1 MLDLWIVVILLT
13 FVVTNVEAQS
23 SGNTF
28 NQTSPRNYTN
38 NDQEGGFAC
47 FNSSLTFDLT
57 DVCDGQNRCPYSDDE
72 YICDNLFC
80 DATQFMCNFG
90 DWFRCVPMRYVCDDY
105 PDCEE
110 NVDEIFCDPLANCP
124 PTCECSWYSV
134 FCEGPNVVDDTN
146 ILKSTRRLSFRGQST
161 NGTGPV
167 PISMP
172 FNLTAYQLLIELKIT
187 ETGIEEIIR
196 SDLETLRELIKLDM
210 SNNIIY
216 SLSNDTFTGL
226 NNLLTLDLSDNYIW
240 SLPDGVFRGLTS
252 LTEIDI
258 SYNSISSLSNDTFT
272 GLNDL
277 RTLDLSGNY
286 IESLPD
292 GLFRFLTSLTKID
305 LSRNVIERLSSDSF
319 AGPTGQLDINLEFN
333 RITVIP
339 AHVFRGLYLR
349 TIHLSLTGIN
359 ELEPGC
365 FQGLEGVENI
375 ELFINNITSIRSGVF
390 EGLVD
395 LKYLHLFENQ
405 ISDID
410 IGAFEDL
417 HSLEFLDLTHNS
429 IRELKKG
436 TFDSQVNLTWVSFSD
451 NPLEYIE
458 PGTFQHL
465 SRLEYLNV
473 VNVQLK
479 NLQPDTFSGITSLKG
494 LSTDDHRLCC
504 LFDETDLC
512 SIATSNF
519 LDSCTRLMP
528 NTVLRIAL
536 WVIGWGALIGNTIV
550 LVLRCRME
558 KSASAKTQGLFITN
572 LAIAD
577 FLMGVYMVMI
587 SSADVYYGE
596 YFFLVAEQWR
606 SSIACKIAGFI
617 AVLSSE
623 SSVFILAIITIDR
636 VLCVVFPF
644 GKLKFRSTSARV
656 GVALIWASAF
666 VVSVVPLLVS
676 SYVSGFYGL
685 SDVCVGLPLNVESQE
700 NGELVFNHTSRVWEF
715 VKSDATERP
724 SWLYS
729 IALFLG
735 VNFLI
740 FILILIS
747 YVVIFASVRKSAHSV
762 ASKGAGS
769 SADRAREVK
778 LAIRMSV
785 IVLTDFFCWMPVIIM
800 GILSQSGA
808 VTLPVS
814 LYAWS
819 VVFILPINAS
829 INPYIYTFIATCGRP
844 QTKSTT
850 KTSTMYRTSLTET
863 PLS

>member
-1 MLDLWIVVILLT
+1 MS
-13 FVVTNVEAQS
+13 A
-23 SGNTF
+23 
-28 NQTSPRNYTN
+28 SPRNYTN

-72 YICDNLFC
+72 YICDNQFC

-110 NVDEIFCDPLANCP
+110 NVDEIFCDPLANCS

-134 FCEGPNVVDDTN
+134 FCEGPNVVDDTG
-146 ILKSTRRLSFRGQST
+146 ILKSTRYLSFRGQST

-167 PISMP
+167 PILMP

-187 ETGIEEIIR
+187 ETGIQEIIR
-196 SDLETLRELIKLDM
+196 SDLETLRELIKLSFHHNNILRIEDLSFINLIKLLNLDM
-210 SNNIIY
+210 SNNIIN

-226 NNLLTLDLSDNYIW
+226 NNLLTLDLSQNYIR

-277 RTLDLSGNY
+277 RTLDLS
-286 IESLPD
+286 
-292 GLFRFLTSLTKID
+292 
-305 LSRNVIERLSSDSF
+305 RNVIDRLSSNLF
-319 AGPTGQLDINLEFN
+319 AGPTGLLDINLEFN

-339 AHVFRGLYLR
+339 AHVFTGLYMK
-349 TIHLSLTGIN
+349 TIHLSLAGIN

-365 FQGLEGVENI
+365 FQGVKGVENI
-375 ELFINNITSIRSGVF
+375 ELYLNNITSIRSGVF

-405 ISDID
+405 ISNID

-417 HSLEFLDLTHNS
+417 HSLEFLDLTLNS
-429 IRELKKG
+429 IREFKKG
-436 TFDSQVNLTWVSFSD
+436 MFDSQVNLTWVSFSD

-458 PGTFQHL
+458 PRTFQHL

-504 LFDETDLC
+504 LFDEADLC
-512 SIATSNF
+512 TIASSNF

-536 WVIGWGALIGNTIV
+536 WVIGWGALIGNTMV

-558 KSASAKTQGLFITN
+558 RSASSKTQGLFITN

-577 FLMGVYMVMI
+577 FLMGVYMVII

-606 SSIACKIAGFI
+606 SSIACKVAGFI

-623 SSVFILAIITIDR
+623 TSVFILAIITIDR

-666 VVSVVPLLVS
+666 VVSVVPLVVS

-700 NGELVFNHTSRVWEF
+700 NGELVFNYTTRVWDF
-715 VKSDATERP
+715 IKFDATERP

-729 IALFLG
+729 IAIFLG

-747 YVVIFASVRKSAHSV
+747 YVVIFASVRKSALSV

-778 LAIRMSV
+778 LAMRMSV

-808 VTLPVS
+808 VALPVS

-844 QTKSTT
+844 QTKLTT
-850 KTSTMYRTSLTET
+850 KTSQTTLTDT
-863 PLS
+863 KL